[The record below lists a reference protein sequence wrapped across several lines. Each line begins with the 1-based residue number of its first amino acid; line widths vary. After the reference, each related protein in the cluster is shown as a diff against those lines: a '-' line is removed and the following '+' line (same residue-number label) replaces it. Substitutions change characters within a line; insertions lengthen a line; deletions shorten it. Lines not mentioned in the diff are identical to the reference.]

1 MGDSVEIY
9 HFDMSRKIRMTIQME
24 VGVSTD
30 QAQNVMCLRWSN
42 CMLPSPMP
50 CMHT

>member
-24 VGVSTD
+24 VGVKTD
-30 QAQNVMCLRWSN
+30 
-42 CMLPSPMP
+42 
-50 CMHT
+50 